1 MLRINFP
8 QRDLSG
14 PARAGETIEEG
25 IRRLGHQLQTSCGGG
40 ALCGACCVLV
50 FEGLEALTPPG
61 KEESD
66 RLRELGLAPPHRLA
80 CRARVEPSTGEITIL
95 AC

>member
-1 MLRINFP
+1 MHRLNFP

-14 PARAGETIEEG
+14 GARTGETLEEG
-25 IRRLGHQLQTSCGGG
+25 IRRLGHQLPTSCGGG

-50 FEGLEALTPPG
+50 FSGHENLSPPDQ
-61 KEESD
+61 EESA
-66 RLRELGLAPPHRLA
+66 RLRELALSPPHRLA
-80 CRARVEPSTGEITIL
+80 CRARVTGTAGEITII